1 MKSFETIH
9 EAAVEK
15 HGQEALNKRLPKPKS
30 ARSLSAT
37 GDDRYLS
44 AMAKCIFQAGFVWK
58 VVENMWPDFEEV
70 FLGFVPDE
78 LLALE
83 PEQVDAIKQDPRIIR
98 NAQKIKAVFDNA
110 RFISRI
116 SDEHGGFGKF
126 LATWPEN
133 DLAGLWTKL
142 AKEGSRLGGVTATR
156 FLRNVGKD
164 TFVLSPDVI
173 KALIAAGVVDKAP
186 TGKAALAACHQAFA
200 RWHEE
205 SGRPYCELSVI
216 AACSV

>member
-1 MKSFETIH
+1 MKSFETIRK
-9 EAAVEK
+9 AAVKK
-15 HGQEALNKRLPKPKS
+15 HGQAELDQRLSKPKS

-44 AMAKCIFQAGFVWK
+44 AMSKCIFQAGFVWK
-58 VVENMWPDFEEV
+58 VVENMWPRFEEV

-83 PEQVDAIKQDPRIIR
+83 PKQIDAIKQDTRIIR
-98 NAQKIKAVFDNA
+98 NPQKIKAVFDNA
-110 RFISRI
+110 RFIARI
-116 SDEHGGFGKF
+116 SDECGGFGKF
-126 LATWPEN
+126 LATWPDD

-142 AKEGSRLGGVTATR
+142 SKEGSRLGGITGPR
-156 FLRNVGKD
+156 FLRIVGKD
-164 TFVLSPDVI
+164 TFMLSADVI
-173 KALIAAGVVDKAP
+173 NALIAAGVVDKAP
-186 TGKAALAACHQAFA
+186 TGKAALAACHQAFN

>member
-1 MKSFETIH
+1 MKAFETIH
-9 EAAVEK
+9 KAALKK
-15 HGQEALNKRLPKPKS
+15 HGQAELDQRLPKAKS

-37 GDDRYLS
+37 RDDRYLS

-58 VVENMWPDFEEV
+58 VVENMWPAFEDV
-70 FLGFVPDE
+70 FVGFSPEALAGLGPK
-78 LLALE
+78 
-83 PEQVDAIKQDPRIIR
+83 QVDTIKQDSRIIR
-98 NAQKIKAVFDNA
+98 NPQKIKAVFDNA
-110 RFISRI
+110 RFVLRTSG
-116 SDEHGGFGKF
+116 EHGGFGKF

-133 DLAGLWTKL
+133 DLAGLWSKL
-142 AKEGSRLGGVTATR
+142 SKEGSRLGGITGPR

-186 TGKAALAACHQAFA
+186 TGKAALAACHAAFN
-200 RWHEE
+200 RWREE